1 MCNCFQNYFKWYK
14 IKDKTK
20 STRRNQTYKGGND
33 QLFSLMNT
41 HLSMTLLTFVTKS
54 SSIFVKIRS
63 CKVVTSSNPSSCFN
77 LQQLLISN
85 SLRWGMVPSSTI
97 HCSNFSSI
105 HSFNTR
111 SSGNS
116 LGRHVIRSPIKELP
130 KAWGY
135 LGDIAVPEL
144 ALDPALA
151 LTLTK

>member
-1 MCNCFQNYFKWYK
+1 MYNCFQKYFKWYK

-85 SLRWGMVPSSTI
+85 SLRWGMVLLEIKQNIDGPFLTYSYK
-97 HCSNFSSI
+97 
-105 HSFNTR
+105 HSHTTKCIEETH
-111 SSGNS
+111 SQ
-116 LGRHVIRSPIKELP
+116 IK
-130 KAWGY
+130 
-135 LGDIAVPEL
+135 
-144 ALDPALA
+144 
-151 LTLTK
+151 